1 MKYYKL
7 IILVICL
14 IIGISTVSAEN
25 VNSSD
30 DFVSDYG
37 SDSII
42 TGEIGIIN
50 SSDGAVQDYGFE
62 LLSDEICD
70 IRPSSNRT
78 IDISD
83 FECCSFVI
91 QENNKET
98 VYAFRQDSPL
108 NGFGVEINSQDWY
121 GRNVIKQE
129 IDTQNTYFF
138 HSIITEDGWVIGQGG
153 SQYDEDSW
161 AIEQIAGTIVS
172 NNDISPNYLRQA
184 RDILY
189 DYDYGHFFIKAPDGR
204 YGISFFD
211 RYYTGTLY
219 PGQFMVI
226 PNDFEYFQKGNYR
239 DYSQNPVDAI
249 IRICSYD
256 LSGLNRRNLY
266 TYDCKYYDTPNG
278 LFYGADVYVTNDN
291 GHNVGLDTS
300 KIVTHFYYKG
310 SYYPASAVPE
320 NPGKLY
326 VGTHLFENTATGKM
340 INLVEN
346 INNTLINEESSVKYM
361 IKLLNNEHVVV
372 FNLGKGVDF
381 IRAST
386 THGSYNY
393 DANEHM
399 LYWYLPAV
407 NEIKEIT
414 IIFKPKTLGNHN
426 IHVHVQDK
434 SEENDLNYYV
444 TEYGAYIGADNV
456 TKYVGDNQRLNV
468 YLKDKFGHPLAGE
481 IVYILINGQWYS
493 RTVSNNGYASIA
505 INLGPGQY
513 DIVLFYDGQIGNNQ
527 SIAKVVVKPTLFAED
542 IEKYFKNDTQ
552 FYASFLDTKGEV
564 LKNTNVQFNINGI
577 FYTRTTDEKGIAK
590 LNINLQ
596 PGKYVITSI
605 NSATGDLIGN
615 TITVKTVIVEN
626 SDIVKYYKNDT
637 QYTLKVLDG
646 QGNPSSGKKVT
657 FNINGVFYTRTTNDD
672 GIAMLNI
679 NLIPG
684 DYIIT
689 ANYNGQYVCNDIM
702 VLETLVTHDLSMRYR
717 DGSKFKVSVLDKQ
730 GKPLKDENVTFNING
745 VFYNRTTDENGVAA
759 LTINLIQGEY
769 IITSYWDGYSVANTI
784 KIS

>member
-78 IDISD
+78 IDISN

-129 IDTQNTYFF
+129 IDTQDTYFF

-310 SYYPASAVPE
+310 GYYPASAVPE

-414 IIFKPKTLGNHN
+414 IIFKPKTLGNNN
-426 IHVHVQDK
+426 IHAYVQGK
-434 SEENDLNYYV
+434 SEVNDLNYYT

-468 YLKDKFGHPLAGE
+468 YLKDKFGHPLARE

-513 DIVLFYDGQIGNNQ
+513 DVGVLYDGQIGKNQ
-527 SIAKVVVKPTLFAED
+527 SIAKVVVKPTVFAED

-552 FYASFLDTKGEV
+552 FYASFLDTNGKV

-646 QGNPSSGKKVT
+646 QGKPSSGKNVT
-657 FNINGVFYTRTTNDD
+657 FNINGVFYTRTTNNE

-745 VFYNRTTDENGVAA
+745 VFYNRTTGENGVAA
-759 LTINLIQGEY
+759 LSINLIQGEY